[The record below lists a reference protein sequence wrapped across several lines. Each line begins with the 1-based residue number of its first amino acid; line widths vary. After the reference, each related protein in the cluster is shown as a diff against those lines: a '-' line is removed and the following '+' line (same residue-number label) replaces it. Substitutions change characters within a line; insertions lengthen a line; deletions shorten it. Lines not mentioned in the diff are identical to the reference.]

1 MKTRN
6 QNKFSKKKLE
16 KLSKIKLILTDVD
29 GVLTDGGMYYTS
41 EGLVMKKF
49 NVKDGMGS
57 HLLKR
62 AGFLTGI
69 ITTDQTPIAQ
79 IRGERLKMDFV
90 HIGVPDKLE
99 LVSKIAAENGLN
111 LENVA
116 FIGDDVNDMKILKA
130 AGWSGCPAD
139 ALPQIKD
146 SVDYVCKTDG
156 GRGAYREFASLFLG
170 KEQDKFL

>member
-1 MKTRN
+1 MKSHKKN
-6 QNKFSKKKLE
+6 NFSGEELD

-29 GVLTDGGMYYTS
+29 GVLTDGGMYYTA

-79 IRGERLKMDFV
+79 IRGQRLKMDFV
-90 HIGVPDKLE
+90 HIGVPDKLA
-99 LVSKIAAENGLN
+99 LVGAIAAENNLK
-111 LENVA
+111 LENIA
-116 FIGDDVNDMKILKA
+116 FIGDDVNDMGILKQ

-139 ALPQIKD
+139 AMPQIKKT
-146 SVDYVCKTDG
+146 VDYVCKSKG
-156 GRGAYREFASLFLG
+156 GKGAYREFASLFLG
-170 KEQDKFL
+170 EEQDKFL